1 MHTES
6 LRQDRPSGSV
16 AKSMPAVGLT
26 PKALRRQNQIYR
38 GTGGVSA
45 GNRAQGFTPA
55 FLDTQTGIVYRAC
68 FADGRPA
75 PMHLLEG
82 LPPALVVERDPR
94 GRAIAVQASVM
105 AGFVRGARFFTREQA
120 AALVM
125 N

>member
-1 MHTES
+1 MQTES
-6 LRQDRPSGSV
+6 LSSSQRDSFRAQAMGP
-16 AKSMPAVGLT
+16 VGLT
-26 PKALRRQNQIYR
+26 QKVLRRQNRVFR

-45 GNRAQGFTPA
+45 GNRAQGFAPA
-55 FLDTQTGIVYRAC
+55 FLDTHTGVVYRAR

-82 LPPALVVERDPR
+82 LPSSLVVERDAG
-94 GRAIAVQASVM
+94 GRAVAIQASVL
-105 AGFVRGARFFTREQA
+105 AGFVRGTRFFTREQA

>member
-1 MHTES
+1 MNLMPVAPSTS
-6 LRQDRPSGSV
+6 APPALTALTLRQQN
-16 AKSMPAVGLT
+16 
-26 PKALRRQNQIYR
+26 RRFR

-45 GNRAQGFTPA
+45 GNRSLGFAPA
-55 FLDTQTGIVYRAC
+55 FLDTQTGEVYRAC

-82 LPPALVVERDPR
+82 LPPALVIARDVA
-94 GRAIAVQASVM
+94 GRATAIHPTVT
-105 AGFVRGARFFTREQA
+105 AGFVRGTRFFTREQA